1 MAPTYSYGAT
11 VLRVIDGDTLLCN
24 VDLGF
29 KLRWEHP
36 VRLWGIDA
44 PELGTET
51 GAKAKAFVENLKLTD
66 VTLLSCKPDK
76 YGRVLADVLLPDGRR
91 LTQLVQAFVD
101 SLAKAELSHKH
112 ISTSKAV

>member
-44 PELGTET
+44 PELGTEA
-51 GAKAKAFVENLKLTD
+51 GEKAKAYVESLKLGD

-76 YGRVLADVLLPDGRR
+76 YGRVLADVLLADGRR

-101 SLAKAELSHKH
+101 SLPKKPLSQSNDSLAKAE
-112 ISTSKAV
+112 